1 MRTLPRRVALCLLVI
16 ALAGCANTGTWQGA
30 ADGAQ
35 LETPRN
41 ADPYRRK

>member
-1 MRTLPRRVALCLLVI
+1 MRTLRRRIALCLFVI
-16 ALAGCANTGTWQGA
+16 TLAGCANTGTWRSA